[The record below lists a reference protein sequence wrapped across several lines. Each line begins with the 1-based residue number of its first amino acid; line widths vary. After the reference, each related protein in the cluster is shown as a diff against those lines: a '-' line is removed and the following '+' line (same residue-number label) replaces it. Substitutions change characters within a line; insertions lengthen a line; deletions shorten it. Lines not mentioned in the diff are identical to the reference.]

1 VSEIGFVLRFVLY
14 FALRFVLHF
23 APRSSSRRPMPL
35 RDWHWGERDSLA
47 YIAPQGVQS

>member
-1 VSEIGFVLRFVLY
+1 VIEIGFALRFVLH

-23 APRSSSRRPMPL
+23 APGPSGARPLSL
-35 RDWHWGERDSLA
+35 RDWHRGERDSLA